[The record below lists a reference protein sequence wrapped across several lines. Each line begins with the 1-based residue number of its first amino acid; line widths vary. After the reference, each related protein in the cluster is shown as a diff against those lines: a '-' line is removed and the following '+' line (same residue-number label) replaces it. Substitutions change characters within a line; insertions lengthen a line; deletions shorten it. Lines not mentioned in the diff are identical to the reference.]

1 MKTSPYSSLIV
12 PILVLKLEH
21 IGSSVYCIKPGH
33 SAVLETIKLMVE
45 ADSQKRN
52 CNSTELIEV

>member
-1 MKTSPYSSLIV
+1 M

-45 ADSQKRN
+45 ADSQMRN
-52 CNSTELIEV
+52 CTSTELIEV